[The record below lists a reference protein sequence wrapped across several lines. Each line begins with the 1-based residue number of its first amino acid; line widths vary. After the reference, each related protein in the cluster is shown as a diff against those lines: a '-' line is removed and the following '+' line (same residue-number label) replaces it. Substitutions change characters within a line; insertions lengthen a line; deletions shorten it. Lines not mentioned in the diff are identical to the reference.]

1 MSWTLKHEAQGG
13 SEGISGDRALIGQAR
28 GRPRP
33 RLPDLG
39 WPHFPTHGAI
49 LSSGAAD
56 PRPVATTPVRGSRP
70 GPHPPSRPQAVP
82 PQGQGRGSRPVPM
95 TGPHKAQR
103 APPSMW
109 LATA

>member
-56 PRPVATTPVRGSRP
+56 P
-70 GPHPPSRPQAVP
+70 
-82 PQGQGRGSRPVPM
+82 
-95 TGPHKAQR
+95 
-103 APPSMW
+103 
-109 LATA
+109 